1 MKKVFLLTTTPTV
14 GGNGDALI
22 AAASAAAEKLG
33 AQVRHIAVRDKKI
46 NFCQACY
53 GCAATGAC
61 VQKDDFHE
69 ILQALHKADGVIVE
83 APIYYNC
90 AAAQALTV
98 VNRLCCTFACKT
110 YQIGPKKRVG
120 VMLTCTGSEADEMER
135 HIRNITSLPSVSR
148 AISEARTEVFT
159 GCVSDATCRD
169 NKDYLAR
176 AAALGRWAAEG

>member
-1 MKKVFLLTTTPTV
+1 MKNVFLLTTSPTV

-22 AAASAAAEKLG
+22 AAASAAAEELG

-53 GCAATGAC
+53 GCADTGVC
-61 VQKDDFHE
+61 IQKDGFHE
-69 ILQALHKADGVIVE
+69 ILQVLHEADGVIVE

-110 YQIGPKKRVG
+110 YRLGPKKRVG
-120 VMLTCTGSEADEMER
+120 VMLTCTGSEVDEMER

-159 GCVSDATCRD
+159 GCVSDAACRD
-169 NKDYLAR
+169 SKDYLAR
-176 AAALGRWAAEG
+176 GAALGRWAAEG

>member
-1 MKKVFLLTTTPTV
+1 MKKVFLLATTPTV

-22 AAASAAAEKLG
+22 AAASAAAKETG
-33 AQVRHIAVRDKKI
+33 ADTWRIAVRDKTI

-53 GCAATGAC
+53 GRADTGIC
-61 VQKDDFHE
+61 VQDDDFHE
-69 ILQALHKADGVIVE
+69 ILLALHEADGVIVE

-98 VNRLCCTFACKT
+98 VNRLCCTFACKN
-110 YQIGPKKRVG
+110 YQLGPKKRVG
-120 VMLTCTGSEADEMER
+120 VMLTCTGSEVEEMKR

-159 GCVSDATCRD
+159 GCVSDDTCR
-169 NKDYLAR
+169 NSKDYLAR
-176 AAALGRWAAEG
+176 GAALGRWAAEE

>member
-1 MKKVFLLTTTPTV
+1 MKKIFLLTTTPTV

-22 AAASAAAEKLG
+22 AAASAAAEELG
-33 AQVRHIAVRDKKI
+33 AQARHIAVRDKQI

-53 GCAATGAC
+53 GCADTGAC

-69 ILQALHKADGVIVE
+69 ILQAIHEADGVIVE

-120 VMLTCTGSEADEMER
+120 VMLTCTGSEVDEMKR

-159 GCVSDATCRD
+159 GCVSNDTCR
-169 NKDYLAR
+169 NSGDYLAR
-176 AAALGRWAAEG
+176 GAAPGPRH

>member
-1 MKKVFLLTTTPTV
+1 MKNVFLLTTSPTV

-22 AAASAAAEKLG
+22 AAASAAAEELG
-33 AQVRHIAVRDKKI
+33 AQVR
-46 NFCQACY
+46 
-53 GCAATGAC
+53 
-61 VQKDDFHE
+61 
-69 ILQALHKADGVIVE
+69 
-83 APIYYNC
+83 C

-120 VMLTCTGSEADEMER
+120 VMLTCTGSEVDEMER

-169 NKDYLAR
+169 SKDYLAR
-176 AAALGRWAAEG
+176 GAALGRWAAEG